1 MSRTIFDASIPNL
14 LLCRISSFLLRMFGW
29 RKEGNLPDIPKYVMI
44 GAPHTSSWDFPIT
57 LAYAFAFKVKVFWM
71 GKETL
76 FRRPFGRFMRWCG
89 GIPIDRTKSNNT
101 VAQTV
106 QLFNNLEKLVMI
118 ISPEGTRKKV
128 GSWKTGFYHIA
139 DGAKV
144 PILLGFL
151 DYRRKAG
158 GFGPLIFPS
167 GDMINDMEAI
177 RGFYETVTGKHPE
190 LESLVRVRMISR
202 FH

>member
-1 MSRTIFDASIPNL
+1 MRRTIFDASILNL
-14 LLCRISSFLLRMFGW
+14 LLHWISSFLLRIFGW
-29 RKEGNLPDIPKYVMI
+29 RKEGKLPDIPKYILI
-44 GAPHTSSWDFPIT
+44 GAPHTSNWDFPIT

-89 GIPIDRTKSNNT
+89 GIPIDRSKSNNV
-101 VAQTV
+101 VAQTI
-106 QLFNNLEKLVMI
+106 QLFNNLEKLVMV

-128 GSWKTGFYHIA
+128 RSWKTGFYHIA
-139 DGAKV
+139 TGSNV

-158 GFGPLIFPS
+158 GFGPLVFPS
-167 GDMINDMEAI
+167 GDMTIDMDTI
-177 RGFYETVTGKHPE
+177 RGFYETVVGKRPE
-190 LESLVRVRMISR
+190 LAS
-202 FH
+202 